1 MAESRATTVWEGA
14 LASGNGVASGAS
26 GAFGD
31 LVVSFPTRIERAPG
45 TTSPEELL
53 AAAHASC
60 FCMAL
65 AYVLGQHG
73 DLPEQ
78 IETTVVIDLDT
89 DTPSEPSIS
98 SRLEVTGSVPG
109 LDQAGFE
116 AVIGEAHELCL
127 ISGAL
132 RGNVEITVDAKLQ
145 EEPGIL

>member
-1 MAESRATTVWEGA
+1 MAESQATTVWQGA

-31 LVVSFPTRIERAPG
+31 LVVSFPTRVERQPG

-65 AYVLGQHG
+65 AHVLGQNG

-78 IETTVVIDLDT
+78 IETTVTIELDA
-89 DTPSEPSIS
+89 DNPSEPSIS
-98 SRLEVTGSVPG
+98 SRIEVSGSVPG

-116 AVIGEAHELCL
+116 AVIDDAHALCL

-132 RGNVEITVDAKLQ
+132 RGNVEMTVAAKLQ
-145 EEPGIL
+145 EQPGLL

>member
-31 LVVSFPTRIERAPG
+31 LVVSFPTRVERQPG

-60 FCMAL
+60 FCMSL
-65 AYVLGQHG
+65 AHVLGQHG

-78 IETTVVIDLDT
+78 IETTVIIELDPNPES
-89 DTPSEPSIS
+89 PSLST
-98 SRLEVTGSVPG
+98 RLEVTGSVPG

-116 AVIGEAHELCL
+116 AVIDEAHALCL

-132 RGNVEITVDAKLQ
+132 RGNVEMTVDAKLQ
-145 EEPGIL
+145 AEPGIL